1 MRSDNL
7 PVIIIKHWPLE
18 ATLFDGEQ
26 LAGPVPSLY
35 SEDPDAAQAAIKG
48 EPLKAHWDLNK
59 IAKSFFMVESVTTT
73 EALAVIKKP
82 RYIKFYFIY
91 LYHIE

>member
-35 SEDPDAAQAAIKG
+35 SEDPDTAQATIKG
-48 EPLKAHWDLNK
+48 DPLKAHWDLNK

-82 RYIKFYFIY
+82 RHIELYFIY
-91 LYHIE
+91 L

>member
-7 PVIIIKHWPLE
+7 PVIIIKYWPLE

-35 SEDPDAAQAAIKG
+35 SEDPDAAQAAIKR

-82 RYIKFYFIY
+82 RYIKLYFIY
-91 LYHIE
+91 L

>member
-1 MRSDNL
+1 M
-7 PVIIIKHWPLE
+7 E

-48 EPLKAHWDLNK
+48 DPLKDHWDLNK
-59 IAKSFFMVESVTTT
+59 IAKSFFMVKSVTTT

-82 RYIKFYFIY
+82 RYIKPYFIY
-91 LYHIE
+91 L

>member
-1 MRSDNL
+1 MYNSLRSDNL
-7 PVIIIKHWPLE
+7 PVIIIKSWQLE

-48 EPLKAHWDLNK
+48 DPLKAHWDLNK
-59 IAKSFFMVESVTTT
+59 IAKSFFMAENVTTA
-73 EALAVIKKP
+73 EALAIIKKP
-82 RYIKFYFIY
+82 R
-91 LYHIE
+91 

>member
-7 PVIIIKHWPLE
+7 PVIIIKLWPLE

-26 LAGPVPSLY
+26 LTGPVPSLY

-48 EPLKAHWDLNK
+48 DPLKAHWDLNK
-59 IAKSFFMVESVTTT
+59 IAKSFFMVESVTAT

-82 RYIKFYFIY
+82 RYIEPYFIY
-91 LYHIE
+91 L